1 MLTRGFKG
9 IEGFFWIGIGASLS
23 LLAWKARLGSFQ
35 EPGPGFI
42 AFLSGLFI
50 SIIGLV
56 MVLSQALS
64 KISHGH
70 GPNFLISFKSISWF
84 RLGYTM
90 TLLLGYALFLDILG
104 YILTTF
110 LTMWALF
117 YNRGKYAWAL
127 SLVPALITV
136 GVTYLVF
143 EVWLRLLLPRGIFPW
158 W

>member
-1 MLTRGFKG
+1 MLIRGFKG
-9 IEGFFWIGIGASLS
+9 IEGFFWIGIGAALC

-42 AFLSGLFI
+42 AFLSGLLI

-56 MVLSQALS
+56 MLLSRALS

-70 GPNFLISFKSISWF
+70 GPNFLVSFKNISWV

-90 TLLLGYALFLDILG
+90 ALLLGYALFLDILG

-110 LTMWALF
+110 LTMWGLF
-117 YNRGKYAWAL
+117 YKREKYAWAL
-127 SLVPALITV
+127 SFVPALITV

-143 EVWLRLLLPRGIFPW
+143 AVWLRLQLPRGIFSW
-158 W
+158 